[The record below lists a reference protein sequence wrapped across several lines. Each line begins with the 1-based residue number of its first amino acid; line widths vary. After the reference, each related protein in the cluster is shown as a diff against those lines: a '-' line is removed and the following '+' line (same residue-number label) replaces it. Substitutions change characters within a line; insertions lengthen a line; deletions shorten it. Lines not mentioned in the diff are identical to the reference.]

1 MTSIWSSISAAVAGA
16 AFAAVMSTSARA
28 SAACPAQDPAAVSGT
43 VQEMFSALAAGDAKT
58 ARSYYTPD
66 FYLFDGGVRFDAG
79 GILALIQQAQHAGST
94 YTWKV
99 TEPDVHFACKLAWI
113 AYTNQGGVTKDGQL
127 TPLTWLESGVLKYE
141 HGRWMIRFMH
151 STRVPPKK
159 TP

>member
-1 MTSIWSSISAAVAGA
+1 MTFKRFAVSTGVAAAA
-16 AFAAVMSTSARA
+16 AFATLTSTPA

-43 VQEMFSALAAGDAKT
+43 VQAMFSALATGDVKT
-58 ARSYYTPD
+58 ARTYYAPG
-66 FYLFDGGVRFDAG
+66 FYLFDGGVRFDAD
-79 GILALIQQAQHAGST
+79 GILTLIQQAQHAGST

-113 AYTNQGGVTKDGQL
+113 AYVNQGGVTKDGQQ
-127 TPLTWLESGVLKYE
+127 TPVTWLESGVLQYE
-141 HGRWMIRFMH
+141 HGRWLIRFMH